1 MELNTLQPEPCPLCG
16 GRGWIV
22 VTGGG
27 AGTAKACIC
36 RTQSV
41 RTRLLAAAGIP
52 ERYQHCRLTNFQL
65 NSKPAVLDQL
75 LGARASCQQYISRFE
90 AGERHS
96 GLIFVGPPGVGKTHL
111 AVAVLAEIV
120 EKCAVPARFVELTS
134 FVNQLQATFDPTH
147 PETTQDVLAPLMT
160 APLIVLDELGAQ
172 QPTPWLRDILYL
184 IINTRYTKRLA
195 TIFTTNYRLQT
206 DQIRIPPK
214 NYNLDR
220 GRDPEPVKQVDNT
233 PALLSTRLPAM
244 LVSRLNEMAQ
254 AVLLLDVDDYRRK
267 QARELQM
274 RFATSRMPQ
283 A

>member
-1 MELNTLQPEPCPLCG
+1 MEPPTSQQAPCPECG

-22 VTGGG
+22 VRDGG
-27 AGTAKACIC
+27 AGTARACAC
-36 RTQSV
+36 RGRGITP
-41 RTRLLAAAGIP
+41 RLITAAGIP
-52 ERYQHCRLTNFQL
+52 DRYQHCRLTNFQL
-65 NSKPAVLDQL
+65 SSKPAVLDQL
-75 LGARASCQQYISRFE
+75 LGARAICQQYISKFE
-90 AGERHS
+90 AGERS
-96 GLIFVGPPGVGKTHL
+96 GGLIFVGPPGVGKTHL
-111 AVAVLAEIV
+111 AVAVLTEIV

-134 FVNQLQATFDPTH
+134 FINQLQATFDPTH

-160 APLIVLDELGAQ
+160 APLVVLDELGAQ

-184 IINTRYTKRLA
+184 VINTRYSKRLA
-195 TIFTTNYRLQT
+195 TIFTTNYRLQS

-220 GRDPEPVKQVDNT
+220 GRDPEPVKQVDHS

-274 RFATSRMPQ
+274 RFATSRVPQ